1 MMWIA
6 KFIFCTVIDGCVA
19 VTFDDQTDFL
29 TQDECELYIE
39 EKSDLVAK
47 VMGEKGIVG
56 GIYYDCEQEDG
67 IKI

>member
-29 TQDECELYIE
+29 TQYECELYTE